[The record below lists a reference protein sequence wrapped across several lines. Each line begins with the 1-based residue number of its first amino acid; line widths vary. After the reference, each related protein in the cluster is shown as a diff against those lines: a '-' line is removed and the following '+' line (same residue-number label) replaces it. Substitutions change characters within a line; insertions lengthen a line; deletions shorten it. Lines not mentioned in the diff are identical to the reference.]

1 MSHAN
6 TNDLNLNVESIDLN
20 DTNDANEL
28 NYAAN
33 TNDLNLIVESID
45 QNNCFGFNQWH
56 NSLINTKS
64 TIVYNYIFNNNNNNN
79 NIICDHIKFLLW
91 FIVKRDFKLSQFDA
105 AYQKLA
111 LLVIT
116 LNGFYCIL
124 KIILIWPN

>member
-6 TNDLNLNVESIDLN
+6 TNDLNLN
-20 DTNDANEL
+20 
-28 NYAAN
+28 
-33 TNDLNLIVESID
+33 VESID

-64 TIVYNYIFNNNNNNN
+64 TIVYYYIFDNNNNN
-79 NIICDHIKFLLW
+79 NIICGHIKFLLW
-91 FIVKRDFKLSQFDA
+91 FIVKGDFKLSQFDA

-124 KIILIWPN
+124 KRVGILSN